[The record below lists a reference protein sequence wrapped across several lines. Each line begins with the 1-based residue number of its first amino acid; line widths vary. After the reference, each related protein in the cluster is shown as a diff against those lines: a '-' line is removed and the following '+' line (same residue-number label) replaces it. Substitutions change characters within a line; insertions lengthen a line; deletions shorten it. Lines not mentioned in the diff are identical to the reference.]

1 MNRNVS
7 IIPPE
12 ETSNLR
18 IGVPA
23 RKAAGIKGI
32 QKSVDKVREELG
44 VLDGMLLLQR
54 MNQKDGFD
62 CPSCAWPDPDG
73 PRSAIAEYCENGAK
87 ALADEATSKRIGRKF
102 FVKYSVEELSR
113 KSDHWLGLQGRLTKP
128 MILKED
134 SIHYEPIDWEDAF
147 DLIASKLYAL
157 SEPNEAVFYTSG
169 RTSNEAAFLYQL
181 LARQLGTNNLP
192 DCSNMCHESSGVG
205 LGETL
210 GIGKGSV
217 TLEDFEKAEVVIV
230 IGQNPGTNHPR
241 MMGALKRCK
250 DRGGKIVTVN
260 PILETGNIAFVD
272 PKDPWEI
279 AKGGTRLNDH
289 FLQVRINGDVA
300 LLKAIMKM
308 LWEKEK
314 FQSGSVF
321 DLDFINNKT
330 EGFYELLAELDKQDL
345 DMLVKDCGVYYEEIK
360 KVVNLLAVKKR
371 IIICWAMGLTQHVNG
386 VDNIKEIVNLLLLK
400 GSIGKPGAG
409 TCPVRGHSNVQGD
422 RTVGI
427 IERPKESFLHNLDD
441 RFGISSPREH
451 GYNVVET
458 IDAMNKNKVRIFISM
473 GGNFISATPDS
484 ELTGNAMMNCDL
496 SVQVSTKLNRSHLV
510 TGKTA
515 LILPC
520 LGRSER
526 DEQKNGDQFVSV
538 ENSMGVV
545 HKSRGRKHPSSRYLK
560 SEVAIV
566 SGIGNALNKKRSG
579 IKIEWSSMPD
589 NYDIIRDHIESCIP
603 GFENYNQRLR
613 EPGGFYLPN
622 CNRDQ
627 EFNTPD
633 KKALFTINPLPKHE
647 LEAGEYVLMTIRS
660 HDQFN
665 TTIYGMDDRY
675 RGIYNERRIVLM
687 NPDDMI
693 KEGLKKKERI
703 NMISCYNGEER
714 KANNFIVVPYKIAE
728 GCIASY
734 FPETNVLVP
743 LGLKARKSDTPAS
756 KYIVVSFEKVID

>member
-1 MNRNVS
+1 
-7 IIPPE
+7 
-12 ETSNLR
+12 
-18 IGVPA
+18 
-23 RKAAGIKGI
+23 
-32 QKSVDKVREELG
+32 
-44 VLDGMLLLQR
+44 
-54 MNQKDGFD
+54 
-62 CPSCAWPDPDG
+62 
-73 PRSAIAEYCENGAK
+73 
-87 ALADEATSKRIGRKF
+87 
-102 FVKYSVEELSR
+102 
-113 KSDHWLGLQGRLTKP
+113 
-128 MILKED
+128 
-134 SIHYEPIDWEDAF
+134 
-147 DLIASKLYAL
+147 
-157 SEPNEAVFYTSG
+157 
-169 RTSNEAAFLYQL
+169 
-181 LARQLGTNNLP
+181 
-192 DCSNMCHESSGVG
+192 
-205 LGETL
+205 
-210 GIGKGSV
+210 
-217 TLEDFEKAEVVIV
+217 
-230 IGQNPGTNHPR
+230 

-526 DEQKNGDQFVSV
+526 DERRSV
-538 ENSMGVV
+538 C
-545 HKSRGRKHPSSRYLK
+545 K
-560 SEVAIV
+560 
-566 SGIGNALNKKRSG
+566 
-579 IKIEWSSMPD
+579 
-589 NYDIIRDHIESCIP
+589 C
-603 GFENYNQRLR
+603 R
-613 EPGGFYLPN
+613 EL
-622 CNRDQ
+622 
-627 EFNTPD
+627 
-633 KKALFTINPLPKHE
+633 H
-647 LEAGEYVLMTIRS
+647 
-660 HDQFN
+660 
-665 TTIYGMDDRY
+665 
-675 RGIYNERRIVLM
+675 
-687 NPDDMI
+687 
-693 KEGLKKKERI
+693 
-703 NMISCYNGEER
+703 
-714 KANNFIVVPYKIAE
+714 
-728 GCIASY
+728 GCCS
-734 FPETNVLVP
+734 
-743 LGLKARKSDTPAS
+743 
-756 KYIVVSFEKVID
+756 